1 MKKSLALAPLIIL
14 LAFAVGCQNQQA
26 LAELEEMK
34 AQVKTEKQNVEIV
47 TKFIDELNNHNA
59 GIYDE
64 MCAPEY
70 SWYFPSNSPSPF
82 SRDQEQEYIQQIYI
96 AFPDIDW
103 TIDDGLA
110 GIPIEERAA
119 SEVREVAG
127 LDPQRQRT
135 TVRIAGDD
143 TPVGNPAFD
152 VTPARLV
159 TGIIT
164 ERGVVA
170 PGGLGSLFP
179 ERRQAA

>member
-47 TKFIDELNNHNA
+47 TNFIDELNNHNA

-103 TIDDGLA
+103 TIDDIFAADDRVFARYTARGTHEHEYQ
-110 GIPIEERAA
+110 GIPATGHTFEVSGFLVYRLEDGKLVESREEADVVGMMTQLGMELRPAA
-119 SEVREVAG
+119 E
-127 LDPQRQRT
+127 
-135 TVRIAGDD
+135 
-143 TPVGNPAFD
+143 
-152 VTPARLV
+152 AR
-159 TGIIT
+159 
-164 ERGVVA
+164 
-170 PGGLGSLFP
+170 
-179 ERRQAA
+179 